1 MNPQCVH
8 TYRHTHVH
16 TYIQLFIHNLHSGG
30 KCSQKH
36 HTTWKILSTAFGA
49 KENNSTASILW
60 STLSDRIWIFDGK
73 NNLPWEH
80 IGFQLIQ
87 LLSNKNFKLK
97 PKKKHTD
104 LKTSIILLRHI
115 KNLGTI
121 WWLVVNA
128 RWIGRKSV
136 IHWWDKNSHYSLG
149 HDLRKGKEKLSLLI
163 SQRQQ
168 VPKRQAV
175 SKAGNLLCTIPGSNV
190 SKNVAEAFL
199 PDFTF
204 LFLKFKISF

>member
-1 MNPQCVH
+1 MSIHTGTHMCTH
-8 TYRHTHVH
+8 TYN
-16 TYIQLFIHNLHSGG
+16 YSFIIFTLGG

-60 STLSDRIWIFDGK
+60 STLSDCIWIFDSK

-97 PKKKHTD
+97 PKKKNTD

-121 WWLVVNA
+121 WWLVVNG
-128 RWIGRKSV
+128 RWTGRKSV

-163 SQRQQ
+163 SQRQR

-175 SKAGNLLCTIPGSNV
+175 SKAGNLLCTHHSRLQCQQERGW
-190 SKNVAEAFL
+190 
-199 PDFTF
+199 
-204 LFLKFKISF
+204 SFPAWFYFSFS